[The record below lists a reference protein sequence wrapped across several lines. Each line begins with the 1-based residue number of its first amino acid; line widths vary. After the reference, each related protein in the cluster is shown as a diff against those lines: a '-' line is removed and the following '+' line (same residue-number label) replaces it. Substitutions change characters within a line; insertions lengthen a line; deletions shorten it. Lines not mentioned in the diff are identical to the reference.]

1 MNQINALLFTNTI
14 KEIIMKQL
22 LTVLLAVGSIGPALS
37 ATHEVPYP
45 KDYRDWYHVKSMVIE
60 DGHALFASFG
70 GIHHIYANKKALE
83 GYKSGRFP
91 NGAVIVFDLLDAK
104 RADNAVTEGA
114 RKVAGVMHKDAKK
127 FASTGGWGFEGF
139 AGGDAAKR
147 VVGNNSKGACFE
159 CHMPQK
165 DKDYVFS
172 ALRDKK

>member
-1 MNQINALLFTNTI
+1 
-14 KEIIMKQL
+14 MKQL
-22 LTVLLAVGSIGPALS
+22 LTALLITAGIVPALS
-37 ATHEVPYP
+37 LANEVPYP

-91 NGAVIVFDLLDAK
+91 NGSVIVFDLLDAK

-114 RKVAGVMHKDAKK
+114 RKVAGIMHKDAKK
-127 FASTGGWGFEGF
+127 FPDTGGWGFEGF
-139 AGGDAAKR
+139 AGGDASKR
-147 VVGNNSKGACFE
+147 VVGKNAKGACFE

-165 DKDYVFS
+165 DMDYVFS
-172 ALRDKK
+172 SLRDKK